1 MLIQELL
8 NGRPPFRQPPAGRL
22 TVVTE
27 ALLPF
32 VGILA
37 FLQCEFSL
45 TPAGTKLPVTS
56 GYNEEWP
63 LTVNRP
69 KGRMAIPN
77 KVGRFEILG
86 ELGRG
91 PMTVDYRANDP
102 ATGRTVVLTVPSPES
117 ADSPDLLARFY
128 REARAA
134 GALQHPNIVAI
145 YDLGV
150 DRGSPFIARELLEG
164 ADLEQLAEREK
175 KDGAQ
180 SPQSAATMLNYIM
193 QACRGLA
200 HAHQHGVIHRDVR
213 PGTIFVTTRGIVK
226 VTNFALARLPHA
238 SSRSSGVL
246 VGTIDYMS
254 PELICGDRVDGRADI
269 WAVGCT
275 LYEIL
280 TYATPFQGENL
291 TSWMFA
297 IMSQDPKPIC
307 ELRPDLPAE
316 LDAVLRRALKKDR
329 SERYRN
335 MEKLLADLELVARR
349 LPSAAG
355 TAP

>member
-1 MLIQELL
+1 
-8 NGRPPFRQPPAGRL
+8 
-22 TVVTE
+22 
-27 ALLPF
+27 
-32 VGILA
+32 
-37 FLQCEFSL
+37 
-45 TPAGTKLPVTS
+45 
-56 GYNEEWP
+56 
-63 LTVNRP
+63 
-69 KGRMAIPN
+69 MAVPS

-86 ELGRG
+86 ELGCG

-102 ATGRTVVLTVPSPES
+102 ATGRSVVLTVPSPES

-150 DRGSPFIARELLEG
+150 DRGRPFIARELLEG
-164 ADLEQLAEREK
+164 ADLEQIVEREK

-180 SPQSAATMLNYIM
+180 SQQSAATMVDYIM

-213 PGTIFVTTRGIVK
+213 PGTIFVTTNGTVK

-275 LYEIL
+275 LYEVL
-280 TYATPFQGENL
+280 TYSKPFQGENL
-291 TSWMFA
+291 TTWMFS
-297 IMSQDPKPIC
+297 IMSQDPKPMR

-316 LDAVLRRALKKDR
+316 LDDVLRRALRKDR
-329 SERYRN
+329 SERYRT
-335 MEKLLADLELVARR
+335 MEMLLADLEPVACR
-349 LPSAAG
+349 LSPAG
-355 TAP
+355 TASPGDPPSPK